1 MLSPLVILSK
11 EWIPFLLDSSHH
23 NVRHALE
30 ERVIG
35 SNQTQPLYL
44 VVDTYE
50 FRSYLIE
57 QLVPDYSAGYSA
69 VAVNR
74 LFRNFFLKFNEHN
87 IYFIFYFRRSR
98 FFPHKVTET
107 HSKRQYTPAQIVN
120 QPQKLPTPFNQ
131 DILLLWNALDVNN
144 PNDEHGNKVKFIPS
158 GSLTH
163 HIAEEVRQNDSY
175 YAFSSKVHLFFHQ
188 RCKVAFFRGDFGLK
202 EFYDQLYD
210 GKTGQMFLFHQD
222 RFLPFEKMVAFDS
235 SSVAR
240 IQYEKVQPLDK
251 FEEPDLELDLEYFDS
266 LHVPR
271 HYSVILKYATPA
283 IQFLRSNHSLGG
295 CQGSV
300 PISEKF
306 LDSLDNVLAPEHRQL
321 LLEGSRSSVEMLL
334 SIIESFSNHPYGNEW
349 STPDIHSSWIHLFEE
364 VCEVENTVFLLFL
377 VIRYLNQRRLF
388 LEGYRETFPKV
399 RFVDVVLMAISFT
412 FPLSG
417 YSCGEAG
424 RDKYYDSTV
433 PYYETYN
440 LSTLLSCLVSNMMNL
455 FISFDIDNAPRHL
468 ALYNDRLFLL
478 LSEIWI
484 ISSSRETVTISE
496 LLSVLEQRIGH
507 SFDNK
512 LLSSLLEFA
521 CLPNLSEPAS
531 ESSFNQSILI
541 GLTNDY
547 SNLIDSSLSGTVIP
561 KLPLPPPLIKLLHH
575 HLVGKCIEVLNAN
588 RRNDRLFT
596 AIHCF
601 DKLCDW
607 NPINAVCDMFWRHG
621 RGKRDLLRLQMMYQE
636 QKGTLNGNRRTTT
649 ASEIQSFLDK
659 KKLS

>member
-98 FFPHKVTET
+98 FFPP
-107 HSKRQYTPAQIVN
+107 QAQIVN

-222 RFLPFEKMVAFDS
+222 RFLPFEKMVALLASTSNTVQKYEEVLNFFNSDDNCNLWTVFLANNPHAATVVFSTLNNYKISTDLVFPTTYSDS

-334 SIIESFSNHPYGNEW
+334 SIIESFSNHSYGNEW

-364 VCEVENTVFLLFL
+364 VCEVENTVFCCFL
-377 VIRYLNQRRLF
+377 S
-388 LEGYRETFPKV
+388 
-399 RFVDVVLMAISFT
+399 FVT
-412 FPLSG
+412 
-417 YSCGEAG
+417 
-424 RDKYYDSTV
+424 
-433 PYYETYN
+433 
-440 LSTLLSCLVSNMMNL
+440 
-455 FISFDIDNAPRHL
+455 
-468 ALYNDRLFLL
+468 
-478 LSEIWI
+478 
-484 ISSSRETVTISE
+484 
-496 LLSVLEQRIGH
+496 
-507 SFDNK
+507 
-512 LLSSLLEFA
+512 
-521 CLPNLSEPAS
+521 
-531 ESSFNQSILI
+531 
-541 GLTNDY
+541 
-547 SNLIDSSLSGTVIP
+547 
-561 KLPLPPPLIKLLHH
+561 
-575 HLVGKCIEVLNAN
+575 
-588 RRNDRLFT
+588 
-596 AIHCF
+596 
-601 DKLCDW
+601 
-607 NPINAVCDMFWRHG
+607 
-621 RGKRDLLRLQMMYQE
+621 
-636 QKGTLNGNRRTTT
+636 
-649 ASEIQSFLDK
+649 
-659 KKLS
+659 